1 MDEFKTCTYMD
12 GIYKSGENL
21 CCKAD
26 KNQGPAVQGIAMGGL
41 FCHCS

>member
-12 GIYKSGENL
+12 GIYKSGEEL

-26 KNQGPAVQGIAMGGL
+26 RCVVCRDGDLEEEPAA
-41 FCHCS
+41 